1 MRKEDLI
8 SDLLYLLM
16 AGIVLLVGF
25 LVITP
30 AINNGLL
37 GREMPENVLFIIV
50 ALIVGIVLNVI
61 LMEVGHLI
69 GAKIGGYTI
78 LSTNILG
85 FNFYKDFSNNSAKG
99 QLKFRFKSF
108 NGLTGETIIEPKQEK
123 SNPMFYVFFPLILF
137 LLEFCAM
144 YLVVMLAPKDADT
157 HFETIQIIKYGLVI
171 STTIAGC
178 MVLYDYFPAK
188 LDTMNDGYRLISL
201 KKKINIEAFNSQL
214 SMEAHEYKG
223 DLNYEIKIFD
233 EITDFTAKVNLE
245 GAMRKFVEGNGEE
258 AISIIDKCL
267 ENKANVSRSTE
278 KTLLL
283 NKIYI
288 VYLTRGTEAGNE
300 LYKALDEE
308 TKDAVKRCKTYEG
321 IRVYLL
327 YIGLS
332 EKSKSEIK
340 YSCNKIK
347 KYYDRLTLGEIAK
360 EMKLVSLALEKII
373 DFDPKLVDKE
383 TIKDVCNS
391 KEDNEIYKTLISK
404 ISDNSEKKE
413 EDQNKKEETEE
424 QSKEDKEEE

>member
-50 ALIVGIVLNVI
+50 SLIVGIVLNVI

-69 GAKIGGYTI
+69 RAKIGGYTI

-223 DLNYEIKIFD
+223 DLNYEIKI
-233 EITDFTAKVNLE
+233 NW
-245 GAMRKFVEGNGEE
+245 
-258 AISIIDKCL
+258 
-267 ENKANVSRSTE
+267 
-278 KTLLL
+278 
-283 NKIYI
+283 
-288 VYLTRGTEAGNE
+288 
-300 LYKALDEE
+300 
-308 TKDAVKRCKTYEG
+308 
-321 IRVYLL
+321 
-327 YIGLS
+327 
-332 EKSKSEIK
+332 
-340 YSCNKIK
+340 
-347 KYYDRLTLGEIAK
+347 
-360 EMKLVSLALEKII
+360 
-373 DFDPKLVDKE
+373 
-383 TIKDVCNS
+383 
-391 KEDNEIYKTLISK
+391 
-404 ISDNSEKKE
+404 
-413 EDQNKKEETEE
+413 
-424 QSKEDKEEE
+424 